1 MTEMPKSELRA
12 DPLNLKSRQFI
23 SKHPYSSEITKE
35 KSKEDISREQQQ
47 EEFIR
52 DYNRTNRP
60 ESLMEIHKREYK
72 DKKVSDHEKNL
83 DERKF
88 DWERDMNQGT
98 KGGSSKNTAEMMSR
112 YGSIN
117 SRFSSG
123 SSTKRFL

>member
-12 DPLNLKSRQFI
+12 DPLNLKNRQFI
-23 SKHPYSSEITKE
+23 SKQTSSSEPSKVKSPEEI
-35 KSKEDISREQQQ
+35 SKERQQ

-52 DYNRTNRP
+52 DYNRTNRS
-60 ESLMEIHKREYK
+60 ESLIEIHKREYK
-72 DKKVSDHEKNL
+72 DKKVTEKEKDL
-83 DERKF
+83 EEQKF

-98 KGGSSKNTAEMMSR
+98 KAGSSKNTAEMMAR
-112 YGSIN
+112 FGSIN

>member
-1 MTEMPKSELRA
+1 MPKSELRA
-12 DPLNLKSRQFI
+12 DPLNLKNRQFI
-23 SKHPYSSEITKE
+23 SKQTSSEPSKE
-35 KSKEDISREQQQ
+35 KSAEEKAKEQEQ

-52 DYNRTNRP
+52 GYNSVNRS
-60 ESLMEIHKREYK
+60 ETLMEIHKRDYK
-72 DKKVSDHEKNL
+72 DKKVTEKEKDI

-98 KGGSSKNTAEMMSR
+98 KAGSSKNTAELMSR

-123 SSTKRFL
+123 SSTKKFL